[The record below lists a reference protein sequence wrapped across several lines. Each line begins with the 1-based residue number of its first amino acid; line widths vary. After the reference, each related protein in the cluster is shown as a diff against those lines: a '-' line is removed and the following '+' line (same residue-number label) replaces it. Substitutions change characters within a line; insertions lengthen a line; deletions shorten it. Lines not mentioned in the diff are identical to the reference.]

1 MSDSAME
8 KIANQELIDGL
19 LAPKG
24 SEMYK
29 EASEASDEYLRMR
42 LYEDGFFR
50 KILPMRTL
58 TSDELT
64 EQVDTDI
71 PTKVVE
77 KEPNAA
83 AAYTVPF
90 GTMPIGAYIKGPKF
104 RIMFHRIMS
113 RRHRIDIDK
122 LGTYRMDIKKVMENI
137 LLKKIQEEEDRK
149 FLSVVTFIVTQ
160 SSPAAGGHI
169 TTDPAL
175 IRNANG
181 LNANSVN
188 SELAAAQN
196 IELGPMDRD
205 SLAELT
211 KALPTTNRSLNPS
224 IALVNNVTVRDVV
237 KLSRDEIGG
246 DLAEEMFKNGF
257 SEQKIMGLDWA
268 VTIKK
273 NLVLTNTIFQFTEPE
288 FMGKNFALRDTT
300 LSTKSEDI
308 WIEFWA
314 WETLGGAIGNSAS
327 VAAAHFTGTALRHWE
342 DGTVYA

>member
-1 MSDSAME
+1 MSDLAMD

-19 LAPKG
+19 LSPKET
-24 SEMYK
+24 EMYK
-29 EASEASDEYLRMR
+29 EAAEASDEYLRMR

-50 KILPMRTL
+50 KILPIRTL
-58 TSDELT
+58 TPDELT
-64 EQVDTDI
+64 DQVDTDV

-104 RIMFHRIMS
+104 RIMFDRIMS

-122 LGTYRMDIKKVMENI
+122 LITYKMDIKQVMEDI

-149 FLSVVTFIVTQ
+149 FLSVVTYIVTQ
-160 SSPAAGGHI
+160 SDPATHVI
-169 TTDPAL
+169 TDPAD
-175 IRNANG
+175 IRNAAG
-181 LNANSVN
+181 LNGNSVN
-188 SELAAAQN
+188 AELEAAQN
-196 IELGPMDRD
+196 ITLGEMDRD
-205 SLAELT
+205 SLTEMT
-211 KALPTTNRSLNPS
+211 KGLPFTNRALNPS
-224 IALVNNVTVRDVV
+224 IALVNNITVRDVV

-257 SEQKIMGLDWA
+257 SEQKIMGIDWA

-273 NLVLTNTIFQFTEPE
+273 KLVINDTVYQFAEPK
-288 FMGKNFALRDTT
+288 FTGKNYAIRDTT

-314 WETLGGAIGNSAS
+314 WETLGGAIGNSAAVCAS
-327 VAAAHFTGTALRHWE
+327 HFTGSAFGW
-342 DGTVYA
+342 DGVAIP